1 MKTDKEKGQKKG
13 KTGPEPERVKITG
26 DWREAMA
33 EALKKP
39 PMPKKRPKKGWPKA
53 G

>member
-1 MKTDKEKGQKKG
+1 MDKARGKKKG
-13 KTGPEPERVKITG
+13 KTGPEPELVKITG

-39 PMPKKRPKKGWPKA
+39 PMTKKRSKKAKT
-53 G
+53 

>member
-1 MKTDKEKGQKKG
+1 MKKAKPEGKA
-13 KTGPEPERVKITG
+13 KTGPKPERVRITG

-39 PMPKKRPKKGWPKA
+39 PMPKKLKKKNWTKG

>member
-1 MKTDKEKGQKKG
+1 MKKTPLERKA
-13 KTGPEPERVKITG
+13 KTGPEPERVRITG

-39 PMPKKRPKKGWPKA
+39 PMPKKHKKGGKR
-53 G
+53 